1 MEPSVFS
8 MYLHQNMPHFYADI
22 DDMADCLE
30 NFSHQE
36 DVISSTEYAYANMQ
50 EIFDMQRL
58 GGVICA
64 QSITE
69 TNLHCAD
76 ANRQQSGNMAAFTSM
91 QKPYFFEHK

>member
-8 MYLHQNMPHFYADI
+8 MYLHQNMPSFFADI

-30 NFSHQE
+30 NFSHQD
-36 DVISSTEYAYANMQ
+36 DVIASTEYAFANMQ

-58 GGVICA
+58 SGVISA
-64 QSITE
+64 LTITE

-76 ANRQQSGNMAAFTSM
+76 GNR
-91 QKPYFFEHK
+91 